1 MAATASRS
9 AGGGAHRPSLLVGR
23 KSLRATLTAAVEAL
37 ADGRGALVL
46 LTGEAGIG
54 KTRLLNEAERDAANR
69 GVRVV
74 RAAGWDDPG
83 VPSFWVWTQVVRALA
98 DGREPDALRVAWKGH
113 ADRALSLLPEVPE
126 GSRSAEID
134 DGAPATRFPLFDAV
148 ASVVA
153 SAAREDPLLLV
164 IDDLHWADQGSLRL
178 LRFLGTTTTSAPL
191 LVLGAYREHEST
203 STDLDGLRDRALVL
217 PVPPLSVAEVQR
229 LLASQH
235 RLHATRADA
244 QRVADRTGGN
254 PLFVGEIGRLAAARG
269 LDVVGDA
276 LPASAVG
283 TIARRVA
290 RLSQPAA
297 DVLGTAAVAG
307 PAIDVGLLTRVLP
320 LTASDIHALLD
331 EAVDAGLVVVTDDQ
345 GLAFSHAL
353 VRDALE
359 AGLTDS
365 LRRQVHLDIARALV
379 ASPEPVPSAE
389 VAHHFSAA
397 GRLAPPGAAARHWMA
412 AAELASRTQAYEVAA
427 AAFGQALAGMAGDE
441 EDRPRILRRRGDCLL
456 LSGDLAAARVA
467 FGEACDLARAT
478 GRPEDFASAALGFAA
493 GLSGFEVR
501 LFDHAQID
509 LLEEALAL
517 LPREDGEQ
525 RAYVL
530 ARLSVALSF
539 LGSDERR
546 VGLAAES
553 VAMARRLGS
562 PPALAHGLAAHC
574 DAIAGPTYAERR
586 TEESGEIVDIA
597 SAMGDPALELLGR
610 RLRIVALAE
619 QGRLQEVHD
628 DVRAYAALAV
638 RLRQPFYGWYV
649 PLWRGFAAHL
659 VGDLEELRRRSEE
672 VMALAGPADSHNAQI
687 LGEVQR
693 IWYHL
698 ESGSRSDA
706 MGALL
711 QQVAEIPELH
721 PAGDSMLALFPGQ
734 PDDLRRRAAAQVGRL
749 IGDLLVDAEWV
760 SNVCFAAWSVIE
772 LRVPGEP
779 PQVVYDLL
787 LPHAH
792 RFAVDGI
799 AAGYHGS
806 VERFLGSLARLAGGS
821 RAESADAHF
830 ERALAANERAG
841 ALLAAAHTRLAHAA
855 VLVERNGPGDVARA
869 ERLLAEA
876 GTAYRRMHLPHRVEE
891 VDRLARVATGG
902 PSAPRPDR
910 PEVDQEAV
918 FRRSGEVWDVAYRG
932 RRVSVRDSK
941 GMRDLAVL
949 LARQGTEVHALDLVS
964 DAGSVRHEGH
974 LGDILDQTARSAYRR
989 RIAQLDDA
997 IAEAEA
1003 LGQYEAADRARS
1015 EREAIVAELA
1025 GAYGLGGRPRRTG
1038 DPAERARTSVTWRI
1052 RDAIGRIEREHAEL
1066 GRHLRASVRTGTFCR
1081 YAPEDDPGW
1090 VL

>member
-1 MAATASRS
+1 M
-9 AGGGAHRPSLLVGR
+9 P
-23 KSLRATLTAAVEAL
+23 
-37 ADGRGALVL
+37 
-46 LTGEAGIG
+46 
-54 KTRLLNEAERDAANR
+54 
-69 GVRVV
+69 
-74 RAAGWDDPG
+74 
-83 VPSFWVWTQVVRALA
+83 
-98 DGREPDALRVAWKGH
+98 
-113 ADRALSLLPEVPE
+113 
-126 GSRSAEID
+126 
-134 DGAPATRFPLFDAV
+134 
-148 ASVVA
+148 
-153 SAAREDPLLLV
+153 
-164 IDDLHWADQGSLRL
+164 
-178 LRFLGTTTTSAPL
+178 
-191 LVLGAYREHEST
+191 
-203 STDLDGLRDRALVL
+203 LVL

-244 QRVADRTGGN
+244 QRVCDRTGGN

-269 LDVVGDA
+269 LDVVGDV

-359 AGLTDS
+359 AGLPDS
-365 LRRQVHLDIARALV
+365 GDDRSI
-379 ASPEPVPSAE
+379 SISPVPWSRAPNRFPQRRSRTTSAPRD
-389 VAHHFSAA
+389 ASLPS
-397 GRLAPPGAAARHWMA
+397 GPPRGTGWPPQR
-412 AAELASRTQAYEVAA
+412 LASRTQAYEVAA

-441 EDRPRILRRRGDCLL
+441 ADRPRILRRRGDCLL

-467 FGEACDLARAT
+467 FGEACDVARAT

-539 LGSDERR
+539 LGSDDRR

-586 TEESGEIVDIA
+586 TEESGEIVDIGA
-597 SAMGDPALELLGR
+597 AMGAPALELLGR

-649 PLWRGFAAHL
+649 PLWRGFSAHL

-698 ESGSRSDA
+698 ESGSRPDA
-706 MGALL
+706 IGALL
-711 QQVAEIPELH
+711 RQVAEIPELH

-749 IGDLLVDAEWV
+749 VGDLLVDAEWV

-772 LRVPGEP
+772 LRAPGEP

-806 VERFLGSLARLAGGS
+806 VERFLGSLAWLAGGS

-891 VDRLARVATGG
+891 VDRLARLATGG
-902 PSAPRPDR
+902 PSTPRPDR
-910 PEVDQEAV
+910 PQVDQEAV

-989 RIAQLDDA
+989 RIAQLDEA
-997 IAEAEA
+997 IAEAEVSRPVRGGGPGA
-1003 LGQYEAADRARS
+1003 QRTGGDRRRAGQRVRARWPAAAHRRPGGTRPDQRDVADPGRHRPDRARA
-1015 EREAIVAELA
+1015 RRA
-1025 GAYGLGGRPRRTG
+1025 GAPPARVGPHRDVLPVCAGGRPRLGAVRLVDRG
-1038 DPAERARTSVTWRI
+1038 ASHRAVPP
-1052 RDAIGRIEREHAEL
+1052 HA
-1066 GRHLRASVRTGTFCR
+1066 
-1081 YAPEDDPGW
+1081 
-1090 VL
+1090 